1 MTKRKNHSAEFKAR
15 VALDAI
21 REDLTLAE
29 LAKKHGVHSGQI
41 STWKRAAL
49 DNMAFAFTKRGSD
62 PGPEISTAEVE
73 KLHSKIGQLVVERD
87 FLAPSRACSHALPGS
102 GCLASTSGDARQKM
116 VSKDHKL
123 SVRRQCALLTLA
135 RSNLYYQPKG
145 ESAENLRFMEIIDK
159 QFLET
164 PWYGS
169 RQMARYMKRNN
180 HKCGRHRVRRLMR
193 LMRLVP
199 IYQEPNTS
207 KKHPQ
212 HKIWPYLLRNVV
224 INRPNQVWCADIT
237 YIPMQR
243 GFLYLVAIMDWH
255 SRKVLAWRLSNSMDT
270 AFCVEALK
278 EALAKHGTPEIFNT
292 DQGSQFTSGDWIDV
306 LTDAKI
312 KISMDGKG
320 RWIDNRMIERLWRSL
335 KYECVYL
342 YAFETGSQA
351 KAGIGKWLAYYNA
364 ERPHSTHGILTPDEA
379 YVSKTEPMRLA
390 A

>member
-1 MTKRKNHSAEFKAR
+1 
-15 VALDAI
+15 
-21 REDLTLAE
+21 
-29 LAKKHGVHSGQI
+29 
-41 STWKRAAL
+41 
-49 DNMAFAFTKRGSD
+49 
-62 PGPEISTAEVE
+62 
-73 KLHSKIGQLVVERD
+73 
-87 FLAPSRACSHALPGS
+87 
-102 GCLASTSGDARQKM
+102 M

-123 SVRRQCALLTLA
+123 SVRRQCVLLTLA
-135 RSNLYYQPKG
+135 RSTLYYQPKG
-145 ESAENLRFMEIIDK
+145 ESAENLRFMEIIDE

-180 HKCGRHRVRRLMR
+180 HTCGRHRVRRLMR

-243 GFLYLVAIMDWH
+243 GFLYLVAIVDWH

-270 AFCVEALK
+270 TFCVEALK

-320 RWIDNRMIERLWRSL
+320 RWIDNRMLERLWRSL

-342 YAFETGSQA
+342 HAFETGSQA
-351 KAGIGKWLAYYNA
+351 NAGIGKWLAYYNA

-379 YVSKTEPMRLA
+379 YLSKTEPMRLA